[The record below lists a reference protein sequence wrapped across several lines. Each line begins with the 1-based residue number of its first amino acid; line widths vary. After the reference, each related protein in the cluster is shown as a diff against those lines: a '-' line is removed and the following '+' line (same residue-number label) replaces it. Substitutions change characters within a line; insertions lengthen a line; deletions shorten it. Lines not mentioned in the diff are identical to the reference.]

1 MQDLGRFLIV
11 LGAAAVLIGVLLVLA
26 PRIPWLGRLP
36 GDVLIRRGTFTFYF
50 PLVTCLVVSVILTLI
65 LNFFWRRKLWWMTPL
80 VAMLLILG
88 ILVIFGQSSAISAFI
103 YTIF

>member
-36 GDVLIRRGTFTFYF
+36 GDILIRRGTFTFYF
-50 PLVTCLVVSVILTLI
+50 PIVTCVVVSIILTLI
-65 LNFFWRRKLWWMTPL
+65 LNLLGRR
-80 VAMLLILG
+80 
-88 ILVIFGQSSAISAFI
+88 
-103 YTIF
+103 